1 MGNPTESQLVF
12 EHRRA
17 SDGPVPHH
25 IGSRNPDRHPAEMD
39 WRKELVEASK
49 SAQGSPP
56 EPEEQPTLRYT
67 VELDFFVSSESVDLD
82 NLTKPVLDTL
92 FSPGPPNKNQ
102 APWQEVTGRVF
113 PAAHDS
119 RVFELV
125 QRKTVVSGSER
136 QGIRVKVSWT
146 RE

>member
-1 MGNPTESQLVF
+1 
-12 EHRRA
+12 
-17 SDGPVPHH
+17 
-25 IGSRNPDRHPAEMD
+25 
-39 WRKELVEASK
+39 
-49 SAQGSPP
+49 
-56 EPEEQPTLRYT
+56 
-67 VELDFFVSSESVDLD
+67 
-82 NLTKPVLDTL
+82 VLDTP
-92 FSPGPPNKNQ
+92 FSPGPPNENQ

-136 QGIRVKVSWT
+136 QGIGVKVSWT

>member
-1 MGNPTESQLVF
+1 MV
-12 EHRRA
+12 
-17 SDGPVPHH
+17 
-25 IGSRNPDRHPAEMD
+25 

-56 EPEEQPTLRYT
+56 EPEEQPKLRYT
-67 VELDFFVSSESVDLD
+67 VELDFFVSHASLDLD

-92 FSPGPPNKNQ
+92 FRPGPPLDNQ
-102 APWQEVTGRVF
+102 DPWKEVIGQVF

-119 RVFELV
+119 RDFELV
-125 QRKTVVSGSER
+125 QRKTVISGSER